1 VKRVPVTLPGSAP
14 IETAAAP
21 RHLLAR
27 PALVLG
33 AVGGILLAGTIALW
47 AYYGTAV
54 FFEIVRAGVAA
65 CF

>member
-1 VKRVPVTLPGSAP
+1 MPATVPGSAP
-14 IETAAAP
+14 LDVAAP
-21 RHLLAR
+21 RLLAR
-27 PALVLG
+27 PALLLG
-33 AVGGILLAGTIALW
+33 AVGAVLIGGTLALW

>member
-1 VKRVPVTLPGSAP
+1 MPPLMPGSPPADV
-14 IETAAAP
+14 AAP
-21 RHLLAR
+21 RLLAR

-33 AVGGILLAGTIALW
+33 AVGGILIAGTLALW
-47 AYYGTAV
+47 AFYGTAV

>member
-1 VKRVPVTLPGSAP
+1 VPVTLPGSPPLETDAP
-14 IETAAAP
+14 P
-21 RHLLAR
+21 RLLAR